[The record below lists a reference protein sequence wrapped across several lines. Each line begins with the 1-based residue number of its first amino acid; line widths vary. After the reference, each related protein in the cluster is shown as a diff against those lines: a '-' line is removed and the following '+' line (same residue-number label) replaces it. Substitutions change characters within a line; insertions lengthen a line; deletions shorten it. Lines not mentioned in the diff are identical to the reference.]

1 MGFFGRLRNL
11 GRGLWITRG
20 SDGLVPGEAALDAE
34 LQASQPVS
42 VPRVP
47 TSSEAETTDPGSTPE
62 APGPER
68 DDKGK
73 IVKTL

>member
-1 MGFFGRLRNL
+1 MSFFGRLRNL

-20 SDGLVPGEAALDAE
+20 SDRSVPGEAALDAE
-34 LQASQPVS
+34 LRASQPVA
-42 VPRVP
+42 VPSVP
-47 TSSEAETTDPGSTPE
+47 TSSESTSSDPVAGPDAS
-62 APGPER
+62 GPEH